1 MQIREEISEQDSI
14 DIGLES
20 YNLTGM
26 IKKKLFKARIMWFVV
41 LALGIIMIIFGT
53 SFLKTNN
60 SDFAFL
66 DIFLLFLG
74 IVYCIRALFA
84 IIFLKRNYK
93 SRMIKNMKKYYT
105 TIRQKYNL
113 DETYEVIT
121 EIKDGY
127 IESSSLGTITKYSLK
142 DYISKSENERFY
154 IFEFTNGRYLF
165 FKKECF
171 KTQEAYDE
179 LVNEFEKG
187 RKDS

>member
-93 SRMIKNMKKYYT
+93 SRMIKNMKKYYA

-154 IFEFTNGRYLF
+154 IFEFTNGRYFF
-165 FKKECF
+165 FKKKCF